1 MSDLPSQNTI
11 YIQLSTLR
19 DTLDVTIISSSVN
32 KIIVTKCT
40 NVVLWFLK
48 ASQIRMRWNEKAVM
62 LHFTHAYM
70 QKIAKI
76 SSWGMYF
83 LFLSATNKSQPW
95 ASKCL
100 HGIWQNYVQRWISL
114 FLHLFTCHIQENHEG
129 LVKVQ
134 QGLSHTDFTGLST
147 REYLVK
153 WNQVNE
159 KSWISDILELTKP
172 LQCSQEINCSEFSLA
187 RSDSFWLLIW
197 KHLYGS
203 SLVNAP

>member
-32 KIIVTKCT
+32 KIIITKCT

-62 LHFTHAYM
+62 LYFTCAYV

-76 SSWGMYF
+76 SSWGMYL
-83 LFLSATNKSQPW
+83 LFLSAASKSQPW

-100 HGIWQNYVQRWISL
+100 HRLWQNYMQRWISV
-114 FLHLFTCHIQENHEG
+114 FFHLFTCHVQENHKC
-129 LVKVQ
+129 VKVQ

-147 REYLVK
+147 QKYLVK

-159 KSWISDILELTKP
+159 KSWFSDILELTKP
-172 LQCSQEINCSEFSLA
+172 LQHSEEINLLWVLISLL
-187 RSDSFWLLIW
+187 RLDLTSDW
-197 KHLYGS
+197 KHLYGT

>member
-32 KIIVTKCT
+32 KIIITKCT
-40 NVVLWFLK
+40 NVVLRFLK
-48 ASQIRMRWNEKAVM
+48 ALQIRMRWNEKAVM

-76 SSWGMYF
+76 SNWGMYF

-114 FLHLFTCHIQENHEG
+114 FLHLFTCHVQENHECIRD
-129 LVKVQ
+129 LWRFSKDCHIQ
-134 QGLSHTDFTGLST
+134 ISQACLPRSTWLS
-147 REYLVK
+147 E
-153 WNQVNE
+153 
-159 KSWISDILELTKP
+159 TK
-172 LQCSQEINCSEFSLA
+172 LMKRVEFQ
-187 RSDSFWLLIW
+187 I
-197 KHLYGS
+197 Y
-203 SLVNAP
+203 